1 MTDPLNI
8 QVQNYWEQETC
19 GTGDEVAGDFEKN
32 SPEWFRQVE
41 ENRYQL
47 EPYIHSVAQF
57 TRHRGKKILEIG
69 VGAGTDHLQWARAG
83 CKCHGVDLTAAAIVT
98 AGKHLALYGLKSDL
112 RHIDAEILPFKD
124 ASLDLVYSWGVI
136 HHSEKPERIIAE
148 IHRVLKPGGKFVG
161 MLYNRYSVAV
171 AKLWFRHGLLA
182 GKPWRSFDDIAWNHI
197 ESIGT
202 KVYTIKDIEALFG
215 DYTNVRAWSI
225 LCHSD
230 THRLPIWISQ
240 WLPDRWGFFS
250 PIQVTKPGGE

>member
-1 MTDPLNI
+1 MTDPLNTK
-8 QVQNYWEQETC
+8 VQNYWEQETC
-19 GTGDEVAGDFEKN
+19 GTGDEVVGDFKKH

-57 TRHRGKKILEIG
+57 TRYRGKKILEIG

-83 CKCHGVDLTAAAIVT
+83 CECHGVDLTAAAIET

-112 RHIDAEILPFKD
+112 RHIDAEVLPFKD

-148 IHRVLKPGGKFVG
+148 IHRVLKPGGIFVG

-182 GKPWRSFDDIAWNHI
+182 GKPWRSFDDIAWDHI
-197 ESIGT
+197 ESVGT
-202 KVYTIKDIEALFG
+202 KVYTVKDIEALFG
-215 DYTNVRAWSI
+215 SYANVRAWSI

-230 THRLPIWISQ
+230 THRLPSSLSQ

-250 PIQVTKPGGE
+250 PIQATKSAGE

>member
-1 MTDPLNI
+1 MMDPMNT

-19 GTGDEVAGDFEKN
+19 GTGEEVVGDFEKH
-32 SPEWFRQVE
+32 SPEWFQQVE

-83 CKCHGVDLTAAAIVT
+83 CECYGVDLTAAAIET
-98 AGKHLALYGLKSDL
+98 AKKHLELYGLASDL
-112 RHIDAEILPFKD
+112 RHIDAEGLPFD
-124 ASLDLVYSWGVI
+124 DSSFDLVYSWGAI
-136 HHSEKPERIIAE
+136 HHSEKPDRIISE
-148 IHRVLKPGGKFVG
+148 IHRILKPGGKFVG

-171 AKLWFRHGLLA
+171 AKLWLQHGLLSFR
-182 GKPWRSFDDIAWNHI
+182 PWQSFDDIAWNHI

-202 KVYTIKDIEALFG
+202 KVYTLKDIDTLFSS
-215 DYTNVRAWSI
+215 YANVRAWTI

-230 THRLPIWISQ
+230 KHRLPSGLSR
-240 WLPDRWGFFS
+240 WLPDRLGFFNL
-250 PIQVTKPGGE
+250 IQATKSIGE